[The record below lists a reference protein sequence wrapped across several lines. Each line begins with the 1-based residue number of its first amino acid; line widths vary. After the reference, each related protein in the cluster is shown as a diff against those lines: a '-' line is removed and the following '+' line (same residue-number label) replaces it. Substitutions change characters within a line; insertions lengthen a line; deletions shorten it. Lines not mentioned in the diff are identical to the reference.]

1 MKVVITG
8 GAGFIGQ
15 NLARA
20 LIKRGVLTGPSGNE
34 EAIDS
39 IVLFDAVAAP
49 ALPPDP
55 DGRIAMVTGDIA
67 GREAV
72 AAVVDR
78 DDISVFHLA
87 SVVSGGG
94 ELDFDLAMAV
104 NLDGA
109 RHVLEACR
117 ARAGAVRVVFASS
130 IAVFGGAVMSETVG
144 DATKRT
150 PQTTY
155 GVTKAIGELM
165 INDYSRKGFIDGR
178 SARLP
183 TIIIRPGKPNQAA
196 SSFVSG
202 VFREPLN
209 GEAFALPVDP
219 GTFMPVLGYRCCV
232 KGLIALHEADGAA
245 LGDDRAIGLPAI
257 NGTVAEMI
265 EALRR
270 VGDAKGIALGPI
282 TVEPDPVIE
291 KIVAT
296 WPLRIDAARALALG
310 MPLDDSLDRVVEDYI
325 EDFLGV

>member
-8 GAGFIGQ
+8 GAGFIGL

-20 LIKRGVLTGPSGNE
+20 LIARGVLTGPSGAE
-34 EAIDS
+34 EEINS
-39 IVLFDAVAAP
+39 IVLFDAVPAP

-55 DGRIAMVTGDIA
+55 DGRITTVTGDIT
-67 GREAV
+67 GRQAV
-72 AAVVDR
+72 AAVIDR

-130 IAVFGGAVMSETVG
+130 IAVFGGAVMPETVG

-196 SSFVSG
+196 SSFASG
-202 VFREPLN
+202 LFREPLN
-209 GEAFALPVDP
+209 GEASALPVDP
-219 GTFMPVLGYRCCV
+219 ATNMPVLGTRNCV
-232 KGLIALHEADGAA
+232 KGLIALHEA
-245 LGDDRAIGLPAI
+245 
-257 NGTVAEMI
+257 
-265 EALRR
+265 
-270 VGDAKGIALGPI
+270 
-282 TVEPDPVIE
+282 
-291 KIVAT
+291 
-296 WPLRIDAARALALG
+296 
-310 MPLDDSLDRVVEDYI
+310 
-325 EDFLGV
+325 